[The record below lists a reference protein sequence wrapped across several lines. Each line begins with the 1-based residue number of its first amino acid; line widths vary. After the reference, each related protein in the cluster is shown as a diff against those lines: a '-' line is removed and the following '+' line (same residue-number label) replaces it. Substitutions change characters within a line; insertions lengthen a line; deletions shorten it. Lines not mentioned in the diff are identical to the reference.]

1 MGFFDNMRKPQGKLG
16 NIQLKSMNKEHT
28 PVSLWGL
35 KHLNIKHED
44 IVLDVGCGGGINI
57 NRMAKDAKKVYGID
71 YSIESVKLS
80 REVNE
85 KLIDNGQVE
94 IQEGNVKDLPFED
107 DTFDIVTAFETVYF
121 WPDIE
126 KCFGEVKRV
135 LKPGGTF
142 LIGME
147 SNGSDNFIMKF
158 WKHFIDMELYTDEE
172 IKLFLQNNEYSEIT
186 AYIRDGKKKQE
197 IIKVNGKE
205 TRVNDDYS
213 KVSFSDKFVDW
224 VTVVAKK

>member
-35 KHLNIKHED
+35 KHLNINPD
-44 IVLDVGCGGGINI
+44 DVILDVGCGGGINI

-85 KLIDNGQVE
+85 KLIDNGRVE
-94 IQEGNVKDLPFED
+94 IHEGNVKDLPFED
-107 DTFDIVTAFETVYF
+107 NTFDIVTAFETVYF

-158 WKHFIDMELYTDEE
+158 WKHFIDMELYTDKE
-172 IKLFLQNNEYSEIT
+172 ITSFLQNNDFSEIT
-186 AYIRDGKKKQE
+186 AYIRDGRKKQE
-197 IIKVNGKE
+197 IIKINGKG